1 MLANMPITYPIVF
14 NVNGRLSQILKLSAA
29 AVTLGLA
36 WTFHQ
41 PLFDM
46 ISIISD
52 REAVSSSLDQ
62 LGIFAPLMLSFVLIL
77 QVIVAAIPG
86 HALIVSGGFAFGF
99 FPALALS
106 LTATVIGSQ
115 ISFMLA
121 RRAGRPLIE
130 RLAPVELLDKWS
142 AISAE
147 KGLVFFLFAFMLP
160 VFPADI
166 MNFIAGFSALSP
178 RRFFIANL
186 FGRLPG
192 VVLLTAVGSY
202 GLSIPPIAWIGV
214 AIVGAITFI
223 GLRAFFANKK

>member
-1 MLANMPITYPIVF
+1 MLANAPITYPTVF
-14 NVNGRLSQILKLSAA
+14 NVNGRFPQILKLSAA
-29 AVTLGLA
+29 AAGLGLA
-36 WTFHQ
+36 WTYHQ

-46 ISIISD
+46 VSVISD
-52 REAVSSSLDQ
+52 REAVAATLDQ
-62 LGIFAPLMLSFVLIL
+62 LGIFAPLLLGFVLIL
-77 QVIVAAIPG
+77 QVIIAAIPG
-86 HALIVSGGFAFGF
+86 HALIISGGFAFGF

-142 AISAE
+142 ALSEE

-166 MNFIAGFSALSP
+166 MNFIAGLSGLSA

-186 FGRLPG
+186 FGRMPG

-202 GLSIPPIAWIGV
+202 GLNIPPIAWVGV
-214 AIVGAITFI
+214 AIVAAITFI
-223 GLRAFFANKK
+223 GLRVFFANK

>member
-46 ISIISD
+46 IS
-52 REAVSSSLDQ
+52 
-62 LGIFAPLMLSFVLIL
+62 
-77 QVIVAAIPG
+77 
-86 HALIVSGGFAFGF
+86 
-99 FPALALS
+99 PALALS

>member
-1 MLANMPITYPIVF
+1 MLANMPITYPTAF
-14 NVNGRLSQILKLSAA
+14 RHNGRLSQILKLSTAIA
-29 AVTLGLA
+29 GLGLA

-41 PLFDM
+41 PLLDM
-46 ISIISD
+46 VSIISD
-52 REAVSSSLDQ
+52 REAVAASLDQ
-62 LGIFAPLMLSFVLIL
+62 LGVFAPLLLGFVLIL

-130 RLAPVELLDKWS
+130 RPAPVELLDKWS

-166 MNFIAGFSALSP
+166 MNFIAGLSA
-178 RRFFIANL
+178 N
-186 FGRLPG
+186 
-192 VVLLTAVGSY
+192 
-202 GLSIPPIAWIGV
+202 
-214 AIVGAITFI
+214 TFQI
-223 GLRAFFANKK
+223 SRN